1 MTRRYR
7 STGPR
12 TRKGFWPGL
21 VLAVAIVAGS
31 IAWDRY
37 GYLLPLD
44 EVAGPAAEL
53 VTQPIYVHDGDTI
66 RIGNERIRIIGLD
79 TPEIGSGARCAAEQR
94 GAVAARA
101 ELERMLFRAKVT
113 IRRDGTDRYGRTL
126 AHVYADGENV
136 ARALISAGLAR
147 SYQGGQRGGWCE

>member
-1 MTRRYR
+1 VALIV
-7 STGPR
+7 G
-12 TRKGFWPGL
+12 GL
-21 VLAVAIVAGS
+21 
-31 IAWDRY
+31 AWDRY
-37 GYLLPLD
+37 SYILPL
-44 EVAGPAAEL
+44 EEITGPAAEQ

-66 RIGNERIRIIGLD
+66 RIGRERIRIIGLD

-126 AHVYADGENV
+126 AYVYADGKNV
-136 ARALISAGLAR
+136 ARELISMGLAR
-147 SYQGGQRGGWCE
+147 PYMGGVRDGWCE

>member
-1 MTRRYR
+1 MKRHLPR
-7 STGPR
+7 SVR
-12 TRKGFWPGL
+12 QAKSWSGL
-21 VLAVAIVAGS
+21 ALALAILAAG
-31 IAWDRY
+31 IAWKEY
-37 GYLLPLD
+37 GHLLK
-44 EVAGPAAEL
+44 PAEA
-53 VTQPIYVHDGDTI
+53 VTSAVSVYDGDTI
-66 RIGNERIRIIGLD
+66 TIDGERIRILGLD
-79 TPEIGSGARCAAEQR
+79 TPEIGPRARCAAEQQ

-147 SYQGGQRGGWCE
+147 PYQGGKREGWCE